1 MDVSHQVSLMQ
12 ASEIDSERLAEL
24 SKLAFNTDS
33 DHGAPSDGGPPGYD
47 DSDWQTKS
55 MKYNDYFCILL
66 DDSLVGGVIVGDAGE
81 EHKVLERI
89 FVDPEYHRQG
99 IGTKVME
106 LSMEKYPDAKVWT
119 LGTPEWNTR
128 TRKFYEKLEFVQIG
142 LDKSDMNKVGRWYQ
156 KILDNSWT
164 IRKVETLNDGS
175 GNVTVEGEIL
185 EKAHARQVRNRRR
198 YGETLSVADSGFGD
212 ETGRLVL
219 TLWNNQIRT
228 IHVGD
233 KIRVENGY
241 VGSYRGVKQLS
252 VGKSGRI
259 IHLL

>member
-1 MDVSHQVSLMQ
+1 MDVSHQVSLLQ
-12 ASEIDSERLAEL
+12 ASEYDSERLAEL

-33 DHGAPSDGGPPGYD
+33 DFGAPSDGGPPGYD
-47 DSDWQTKS
+47 DAKWQTKS

-66 DDSLVGGVIVGDAGE
+66 DDSIVGGVIIGDAGG

-106 LSMEKYPDAKVWT
+106 LAIEKYPDAKVWT
-119 LGTPEWNTR
+119 LGSPEWNTR
-128 TRKFYEKLEFVQIG
+128 TSKFYDKLGFIQIG
-142 LDKSDMNKVGRWYQ
+142 LDKSDMNNVGKWYQ

-164 IRKVETLNDGS
+164 TRKVETLNDGS

-219 TLWNNQIRT
+219 TLWNNQIKT
-228 IHVGD
+228 IQVGD

-259 IHLL
+259 IHLQ